1 MNKQKKI
8 TIICLAFVFMSLS
21 KEAKAINEPVSD
33 TSLGLNE
40 IEYKAEGLKDP
51 FQPFEKE
58 AEVTPQPSEVADE
71 VNKEIPLPSLAVQGV
86 VWGSS
91 LPQVIINNKV
101 LKIGDIIEGARISS
115 INKEG
120 VILFYGNQQYS
131 LSSPAA
137 ASNSDIKEKSQGG
150 N

>member
-1 MNKQKKI
+1 
-8 TIICLAFVFMSLS
+8 
-21 KEAKAINEPVSD
+21 
-33 TSLGLNE
+33 
-40 IEYKAEGLKDP
+40 
-51 FQPFEKE
+51 
-58 AEVTPQPSEVADE
+58 
-71 VNKEIPLPSLAVQGV
+71 
-86 VWGSS
+86 
-91 LPQVIINNKV
+91 VIINNKV

-120 VILFYGNQQYS
+120 VILFYGNREYS